1 MKYDYLVVGAGL
13 YGAVFAQKAK
23 EQRARQRAWKK
34 RMDAYKKRLEA
45 EKSVADV
52 EQIDKGE

>member
-1 MKYDYLVVGAGL
+1 MADNYLEKRMEEYQAR
-13 YGAVFAQKAK
+13 KAK
-23 EQRARQRAWKK
+23 EVRAKQIAWKK

-45 EKSVADV
+45 EKSGADV